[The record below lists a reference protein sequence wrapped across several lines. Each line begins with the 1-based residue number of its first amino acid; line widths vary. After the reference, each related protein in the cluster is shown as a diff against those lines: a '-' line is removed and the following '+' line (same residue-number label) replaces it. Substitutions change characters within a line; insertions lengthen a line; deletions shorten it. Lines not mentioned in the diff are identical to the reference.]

1 MDLQE
6 QLAKTSE
13 AVRKVL
19 ESVDY
24 LAYTSDC
31 WSAQGNPFMSLTA
44 HFVDRDFIFR
54 SCLLGLK
61 NVADSHTSKCLANN
75 IDEIIKYWNL
85 SNKVIKII
93 FKKYLFMIHLFNF
106 SLI

>member
-6 QLAKTSE
+6 QLEKTRE

-31 WSAQGNPFMSLTA
+31 WSAHGNPFMSLTA
-44 HFVDRDFIFR
+44 HFVDRDFVFK
-54 SCLLGLK
+54 SCFLGLK

-75 IDEIIKYWNL
+75 IEEIIKYWNL
-85 SNKVIKII
+85 SYKVNKILFKVI
-93 FKKYLFMIHLFNF
+93 LFFMKHC
-106 SLI
+106 LISH